1 MTDNIQKS
9 KIRDVRGKTGE
20 EAVCSYL
27 RELGYS
33 ITARNY
39 RKKCGEI
46 DIIAENDDFIVFVEV
61 KTRKF
66 GSLVQGADAV
76 TKQKQKKIILTADL
90 YISETG
96 TLKQPRYDI
105 AEVVITTD
113 KYPDVLEIN
122 YYENDFDSSG
132 IFTWN

>member
-27 RELGYS
+27 RELGYR
-33 ITARNY
+33 IAARNY

-46 DIIAENDDFIVFVEV
+46 DIIAESNDYIIFVEV

-66 GSLVQGADAV
+66 GSLVSGADAV
-76 TKQKQKKIILTADL
+76 TKQKKKKIILTADL

-105 AEVVITTD
+105 AEVIITTD
-113 KYPDVLEIN
+113 EYPDVLEIN